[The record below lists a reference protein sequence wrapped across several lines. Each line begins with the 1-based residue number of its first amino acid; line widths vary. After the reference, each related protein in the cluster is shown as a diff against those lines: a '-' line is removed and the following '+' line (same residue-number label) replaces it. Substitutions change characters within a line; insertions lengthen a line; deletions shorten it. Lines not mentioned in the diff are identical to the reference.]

1 MSIQGFSSNFSIFW
15 TFLTKKWN
23 FVLVIFYLVLFWFSS
38 LFWRLFDEIFSWN
51 WRVWNFEIC
60 LKIVERLC
68 ALADAAFSQKNLKR
82 ARVRQSES
90 VALLCRERVTWLR
103 HGKNDVHALKFRK
116 AVQQSWNSVLRPL
129 LAVKWGTEPENHRKI
144 KFFYENAMTFYSMTW
159 WKQIVTVCLYLS

>member
-1 MSIQGFSSNFSIFW
+1 MEFCLNIFFSC
-15 TFLTKKWN
+15 
-23 FVLVIFYLVLFWFSS
+23 FVLIFFFVLTTIWRDFFSLIWS
-38 LFWRLFDEIFSWN
+38 
-51 WRVWNFEIC
+51 VWNIEIC

-144 KFFYENAMTFYSMTW
+144 KFFYENAMTFYSMT
-159 WKQIVTVCLYLS
+159 